1 MIDIEIKNLDR
12 IIDQVK
18 MYTSDIKQKEQQVL
32 DRLKSFGVTNVEVR
46 YSAAINFDNDSTV
59 TVSGKITDNTLIISA
74 KGEQIC
80 FLEFGAGVYYN
91 GTDSYP
97 LPLPN
102 GVVGIGQYGKGFGKR
117 RMWGYYKN
125 GDKNQLVRTR
135 GTQASKAM
143 YNTLCDICETSLDV
157 IREVFSQ

>member
-12 IIDQVK
+12 IINQVK
-18 MYTSDIKQKEQQVL
+18 MYASDVKHKEQQVL

-97 LPLPN
+97 NMKMILE
-102 GVVGIGQYGKGFGKR
+102 
-117 RMWGYYKN
+117 
-125 GDKNQLVRTR
+125 T
-135 GTQASKAM
+135 
-143 YNTLCDICETSLDV
+143 TSLCCKY
-157 IREVFSQ
+157 SAKSL